1 MSSWSL
7 KLNDFVPLL
16 PKPLSIPSSPSTYIT
31 YSRKVSMKPIKKK
44 TGRPLLGK
52 ERRVLL
58 TVSIDPSTAA
68 YIKRNASKY
77 GSRGSVVDHALA
89 KLVRKEK
96 K

>member
-1 MSSWSL
+1 MMSWSRRF
-7 KLNDFVPLL
+7 KDFVPLL
-16 PKPLSIPSSPSTYIT
+16 PRLLSIPSSPSTYTT

-89 KLVRKEK
+89 KLLRKEK